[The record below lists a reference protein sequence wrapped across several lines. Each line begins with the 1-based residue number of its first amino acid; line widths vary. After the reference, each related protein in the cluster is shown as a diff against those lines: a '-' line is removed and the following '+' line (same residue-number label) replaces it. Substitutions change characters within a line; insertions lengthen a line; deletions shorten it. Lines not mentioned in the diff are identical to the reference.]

1 MEEQNKESKKSKRK
15 RRGIEKN
22 KTCYIRVRCTEEEYQ
37 KLLKKSKHFG
47 TASSYLRMMIFD
59 SRKNIIDPQSLL
71 KMVNEYSA
79 AINRVGNN
87 INQIA
92 KHMNM
97 ASKTNIVDLEII
109 ARSEQPI
116 KDFVCV
122 LEELKRELHALH
134 NIS

>member
-1 MEEQNKESKKSKRK
+1 MEEHKKYKKKRTGIAPNKD
-15 RRGIEKN
+15 RRLFL
-22 KTCYIRVRCTEEEYQ
+22 RCTEEEYQ
-37 KLLKKSKHFG
+37 NLLKKSKHFG
-47 TASSYLRMMIFD
+47 TVSSYLRMMIFD